1 MAPHTKVNTDYCTA
15 LPYCCYGTGQLT
27 VSGVRAAEHVRV
39 RGVAEALPS
48 PGPQVAQ
55 VLVILQQGD
64 DNNDN
69 NDDSDDDDAHLA
81 WHEATLLEAEA
92 DQLVAGP
99 APALATLPA
108 AVSITSNI
116 FVYIFCIFLLLI
128 YLDAP
133 PPQSEKASRDE

>member
-1 MAPHTKVNTDYCTA
+1 MM
-15 LPYCCYGTGQLT
+15 
-27 VSGVRAAEHVRV
+27 
-39 RGVAEALPS
+39 
-48 PGPQVAQ
+48 
-55 VLVILQQGD
+55 II
-64 DNNDN
+64 
-69 NDDSDDDDAHLA
+69 DSDDDDDDDHLA
-81 WHEATLLEAEA
+81 GHEATLLEAEA